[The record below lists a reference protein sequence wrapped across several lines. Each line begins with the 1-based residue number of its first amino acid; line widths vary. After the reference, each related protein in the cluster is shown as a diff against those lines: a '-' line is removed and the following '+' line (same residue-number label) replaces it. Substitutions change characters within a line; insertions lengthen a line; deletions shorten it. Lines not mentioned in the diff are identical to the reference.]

1 MGDKVKTCTGD
12 RERRATSSNAL
23 LGDDSGTAK
32 RTMSAHRFD
41 TEEIGN
47 TYSSAMSW
55 TKVSRPSLLQARGM
69 RSEADVEVP
78 VWKS

>member
-1 MGDKVKTCTGD
+1 MGDKVETCTGN

-23 LGDDSGTAK
+23 LGDDSCAAK
-32 RTMSAHRFD
+32 RTMSAHGFD
-41 TEEIGN
+41 TRELGN

-69 RSEADVEVP
+69 RSEAEVEVP
-78 VWKS
+78 V